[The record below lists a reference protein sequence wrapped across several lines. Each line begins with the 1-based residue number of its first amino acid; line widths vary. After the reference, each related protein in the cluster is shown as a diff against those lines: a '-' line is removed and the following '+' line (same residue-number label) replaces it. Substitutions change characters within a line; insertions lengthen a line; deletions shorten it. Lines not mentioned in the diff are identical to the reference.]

1 VPECDWVWSC
11 GGLFSPVLKGLQ
23 VACKVL
29 LREIK
34 FERHNNPELFV
45 VTPRS
50 EPDSNGSRFM
60 SLLSSRS

>member
-1 VPECDWVWSC
+1 M
-11 GGLFSPVLKGLQ
+11 
-23 VACKVL
+23 
-29 LREIK
+29 